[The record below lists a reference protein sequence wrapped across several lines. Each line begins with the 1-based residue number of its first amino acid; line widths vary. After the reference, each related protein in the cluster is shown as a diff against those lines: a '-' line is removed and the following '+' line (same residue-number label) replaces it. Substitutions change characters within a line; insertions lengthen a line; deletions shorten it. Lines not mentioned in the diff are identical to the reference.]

1 VSAPAAR
8 VLALCVDDV
17 GLVDGVAETALA
29 LAVAG
34 RIHAAS
40 CVTNAPGWR
49 AAAATLVAA
58 AGDAAADT
66 NSDADADASPELG
79 LHFNLSEGAPLSA
92 DLRARWPR
100 LPTLGRL
107 LVESHLGRLPL
118 AAIGAELRAQVDAF
132 ADAIGR
138 VPDFIDGHQHVHAL
152 PGIRAVVLD
161 AVAAWPRAVAV
172 RSTGRVAG
180 PGAAFKRRV
189 IEASGGRALARALV
203 ARGIAHNR
211 VLLGAYDFDP
221 LAYRARMRGWLAAAP
236 AEGGLLF
243 CHPCASAGDGGDD
256 PIAAARQS
264 EAAYLGSD
272 AFGADLADAGVTIG
286 PAWVTD
292 S

>member
-17 GLVDGVAETALA
+17 GLVEGVAETALA
-29 LAVAG
+29 LAGAG

-49 AAAATLVAA
+49 AAATTLAA
-58 AGDAAADT
+58 AARP
-66 NSDADADASPELG
+66 PELG

-100 LPTLGRL
+100 LPALGRL
-107 LVESHLGRLPL
+107 LVASHLGRLPL
-118 AAIGAELRAQVDAF
+118 AAIGAELRAQLDAF
-132 ADAIGR
+132 ADALGR
-138 VPDFIDGHQHVHAL
+138 TPDFIDGHQHVHAL
-152 PGIRAVVLD
+152 PGVRTIVLD
-161 AVAAWPRAVAV
+161 ALAASPRAVAV
-172 RSTGRVAG
+172 RSTGHVAG
-180 PGAAFKRRV
+180 PGAAFKRRI

-221 LAYRARMRGWLAAAP
+221 LGYRARMRGWLAAAP

-243 CHPCASAGDGGDD
+243 CHPCASARTATDD
-256 PIAAARQS
+256 PIAEARRS
-264 EAAYLGSD
+264 EAAYLGGD
-272 AFGADLADAGVTIG
+272 GFAADLAEAGVTIG
-286 PAWVTD
+286 AAWTRD
-292 S
+292 G

>member
-29 LAVAG
+29 LAAAG
-34 RIHAAS
+34 RIRAAS

-49 AAAATLVAA
+49 AAAATLAA
-58 AGDAAADT
+58 
-66 NSDADADASPELG
+66 ADADASPELG

-92 DLRARWPR
+92 DLRERWPR
-100 LPTLGRL
+100 LPGLGRL
-107 LVESHLGRLPL
+107 LVASHLGRLPL
-118 AAIGAELRAQVDAF
+118 AAIGAELRAQADAF

-152 PGIRAVVLD
+152 PGIRTIVLD
-161 AVAAWPRAVAV
+161 AVAAWSGAVAV

-180 PGAAFKRRV
+180 PGAAFKRRI

-221 LAYRARMRGWLAAAP
+221 LDYRARMRGWLAAAP

-243 CHPCASAGDGGDD
+243 CHPCADARDGAGD
-256 PIAAARQS
+256 PIAAARRS

-272 AFGADLADAGVTIG
+272 AFGADLAEAGIAIG
-286 PAWVTD
+286 PAWVRNR
-292 S
+292 